1 MAKKKVQIK
10 ASTKVTD
17 NGRKP
22 PVKVKTSSGK
32 GGFLTEKIA
41 LTVKTKK

>member
-10 ASTKVTD
+10 ASTKVTESE
-17 NGRKP
+17 RKS

-41 LTVKTKK
+41 LTVKRKK